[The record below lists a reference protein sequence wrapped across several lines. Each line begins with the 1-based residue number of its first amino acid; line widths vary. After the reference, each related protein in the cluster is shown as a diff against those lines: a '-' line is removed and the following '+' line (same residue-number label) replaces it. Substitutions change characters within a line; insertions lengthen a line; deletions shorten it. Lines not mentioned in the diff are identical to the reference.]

1 MYNLV
6 KLLGVCEVGL
16 FGLVRVGD
24 VVVDEGLRVGGGRL

>member
-1 MYNLV
+1 MDSVVDKYV
-6 KLLGVCEVGL
+6 GGL